1 MSVYEMV
8 EIVPED
14 FHRRELIEFLNADI
28 RNSIIKA
35 YEDEIED
42 LYTMHYPH
50 MVSDFMSMSI
60 YYERQSIE
68 SLVLDITAK
77 KNKLKKFK
85 RKAKAYCKT
94 VYRLLEIYNESDR
107 TEIKN
112 YFYSKGNKPY
122 TDLISGF
129 VKASYRENEAQRIEI
144 QERLERIRKQNIIA
158 KANKINKKKEV
169 IRI

>member
-1 MSVYEMV
+1 MV

-50 MVSDFMSMSI
+50 IVSDFMSMSI

-94 VYRLLEIYNESDR
+94 VYKLLEIYNESDR
-107 TEIKN
+107 IEIKN
-112 YFYSKGNKPY
+112 YFLQQG
-122 TDLISGF
+122 
-129 VKASYRENEAQRIEI
+129 Q
-144 QERLERIRKQNIIA
+144 
-158 KANKINKKKEV
+158 
-169 IRI
+169 